1 MTPDTRT
8 AEIKRLEDSI
18 ESAKKEANSKYDQL
32 FSIMKDQGQ
41 QWEHTANTHEAQI
54 EGVKDLLHRLTQQ
67 LESVMQKFPP
77 LPGESSQSRDK
88 HAAYQNEPAFRPTY
102 TTEGRPS
109 NYKVHRP
116 KHLFPV
122 FEGEDV
128 HRWLY
133 KCNQYFDIEEIDE
146 LDKLK
151 LASYYLDGI
160 ALYWHQNFMRNL
172 NNHRVSWGEYVEAL
186 CNRFGGQR
194 DPMEDLIDLKQVGTL
209 ETYIHDFDVLWN
221 KAGIG
226 EKQALVIFLGGLEL
240 EIKNTV
246 KMFEPK
252 DLRQAFN
259 LARLQAN
266 TLLHRQHPGYIPKH
280 LVTTAS
286 HSLPPK
292 PIHQPNLATTPLST
306 ASNIPAVR
314 TPSWPNSSQ
323 NSFNRTPNKPTKSIK
338 NQEFEERRLK
348 GLCFWCDDKF
358 VPGHRCK
365 NKRLYS
371 LSILEDEEETNGE
384 EVQEEEVI
392 PHISLNALEGTVG
405 FHTMKVTGRT
415 GKQTLHILVDSGST
429 HNFLNS
435 SIASRLQSEL
445 TTIMLFKD

>member
-1 MTPDTRT
+1 
-8 AEIKRLEDSI
+8 
-18 ESAKKEANSKYDQL
+18 
-32 FSIMKDQGQ
+32 MKDQGQ
-41 QWEHTANTHEAQI
+41 KWDHITNNHEAQI
-54 EGVKDLLHRLTQQ
+54 GGIKDLLHGLTQQ
-67 LESVMQKFPP
+67 LESVMQRFPP
-77 LPGESSQSRDK
+77 SLGESSHSRDK
-88 HAAYQNEPAFRPTY
+88 HAAYQTEPSSRPSY
-102 TTEGRPS
+102 STEGRPL

-116 KHLFPV
+116 KHLFPM

-133 KCNQYFDIEEIDE
+133 KCNQYFDIEDIDE
-146 LDKLK
+146 SDKLK
-151 LASYYLDGI
+151 LASDYLDGI

-172 NNHRVSWGEYVEAL
+172 NNQSVSWGEYVAL
-186 CNRFGGQR
+186 CYRFGGQK

-209 ETYIHDFDVLWN
+209 ETYIHEFDVLWN

-266 TLLHRQHPGYIPKH
+266 TLTHRQNPGYILKH
-280 LVTTAS
+280 SMSIAS
-286 HSLPPK
+286 HSLPAK
-292 PIHQPNLATTPLST
+292 PIHTPNLITTPFST
-306 ASNIPAVR
+306 ASNIPTVKA
-314 TPSWPNSSQ
+314 PSWPNSSQ
-323 NSFNRTPNKPTKSIK
+323 NSFNTTPNKPTKSIK

-371 LSILEDEEETNGE
+371 LSILEEEEEINGE
-384 EVQEEEVI
+384 EVQEEEII

-415 GKQTLHILVDSGST
+415 GKQTLHVLVDSRST

-435 SIASRLQSEL
+435 SIALKLQSEL
-445 TTIMLFKD
+445 TTITPITVQAANGGKMSCESVCKGLK